1 MATRKRTPDPAE
13 NRRSAAAR
21 EGRGKPQV
29 LLTLTTEA
37 RDLLRDMAERESA
50 SAGHQVS
57 MSAVVV
63 RLILDAADR
72 GK

>member
-1 MATRKRTPDPAE
+1 MATRKRTTDPAE

-21 EGRGKPQV
+21 AGRGRPQV

-37 RDLLRDMAERESA
+37 RDLLRDMAERESE
-50 SAGHQVS
+50 S